1 MKNKAFLMIS
11 IYTVLV
17 SCNPVTNTKDNKIT
31 WATVAKLPVVAGMQ
45 KQLGVAGVFTG
56 VSNDVLLIAGGS
68 NFADGAKPWQGGKK
82 LHRDDIYI
90 LKKEAENKFSWLK
103 PQPAHLK
110 QNVAYGA
117 SVTLPE
123 GVVCAGGETD
133 KANSSREV
141 FMMQWDASKNEVLFK
156 EMPSLPIPVANACM
170 ANIGRTIYLIG
181 GESNGK
187 PSAKC
192 FLLDLSS
199 VHPQWQPLPDLPVAM
214 SHSVAVA
221 QSNGNH
227 SCIYVIGG
235 RSSTPSGISDLHNT
249 TFCYDPTLK
258 KWLRLKSVGDGE
270 NITNLSAATGVSH
283 GNADIIVIGG
293 DKGNVFHQIE
303 TYNAKIE
310 KAQNETEKQKLQ
322 NEKLE
327 LLNNHQGFSKDVYQ
341 YNTLTDTWK
350 KIGEL
355 PFYGQVTTTAVK
367 WGNDIFIPCGEI
379 KPGVRTENV
388 VRGEFK

>member
-1 MKNKAFLMIS
+1 MIS

>member
-1 MKNKAFLMIS
+1 MIS

-17 SCNPVTNTKDNKIT
+17 SCNPVTNTKGSKVAWT
-31 WATVAKLPVVAGMQ
+31 TVAKLPVVACMQ

-82 LHRDDIYI
+82 LHKNDIYV
-90 LKKEAENKFSWLK
+90 LKKEAESKFTWLN

-110 QNVAYGA
+110 QKVAYGA

-123 GVVCAGGETD
+123 GVLCAGGETD
-133 KANSSREV
+133 EANSSREV
-141 FMMQWDASKNEVLFK
+141 FMMQWDAPKNEVLFK
-156 EMPSLPIPVANACM
+156 EMPLLPIPVANAGM
-170 ANIGRTIYLIG
+170 ANIGRTIYLVG

-192 FLLDLSS
+192 FLLDLAAA
-199 VHPQWQPLPDLPVAM
+199 HPKWQPLPDLPIAI

-221 QSNGNH
+221 QSNGKNQ
-227 SCIYVIGG
+227 CVYVIGG

-249 TFCYDPTLK
+249 TFCYDPTVK
-258 KWLRLKSVGDGE
+258 KLLRLKNVGDGE
-270 NITNLSAATGVSH
+270 NITNLSAATGVAH

-303 TYNAKIE
+303 TYNAKIA
-310 KAQNETEKQKLQ
+310 KAQNQTEKQKLQ
-322 NEKLE
+322 NEKLL
-327 LLNNHQGFSKDVYQ
+327 LLNNHQGFSRDVYQ
-341 YNTLTDTWK
+341 YNTITNDWK

-355 PFYGQVTTTAVK
+355 PFYGQVTTTAIK
-367 WGNDIFIPCGEI
+367 WDGDIFIPCGEI

>member
-1 MKNKAFLMIS
+1 MIS
-11 IYTVLV
+11 IYTILV
-17 SCNPVTNTKDNKIT
+17 SCNPFDNIKDNKIT
-31 WATVAKLPVVAGMQ
+31 WATVAKLPVLAGMQ

-82 LHRDDIYI
+82 LHKNDIYV
-90 LKKEAENKFSWLK
+90 LKKEAENMFTWLN

-110 QNVAYGA
+110 QKVAYGA

-133 KANSSREV
+133 EANSSREV
-141 FMMQWDASKNEVLFK
+141 FMMNWDAPKSEVLFK
-156 EMPSLPIPVANACM
+156 EMPSLPIPVANAGM
-170 ANIGRTIYLIG
+170 ANIGKTIYLVG

-187 PSAKC
+187 PSAKS
-192 FLLDLSS
+192 FLLDLSTP
-199 VHPQWQPLPDLPVAM
+199 HPQWQPLPDLPVAM

-221 QSNGNH
+221 QSNGKNE
-227 SCIYVIGG
+227 CVYVIGG
-235 RSSTPSGISDLHNT
+235 RSSTSSGISNLHNT
-249 TFCYDPTLK
+249 TFCYDPTSK
-258 KWLRLKSVGDGE
+258 KWLRLKNVGDGE
-270 NITNLSAATGVSH
+270 NITNLSAATGIAY
-283 GNADIIVIGG
+283 GNADIILIGG

-303 TYNAKIE
+303 TYNAEIA
-310 KAQNETEKQKLQ
+310 KAQNQTEKQKLQ

-341 YNTLTDTWK
+341 YNIPTNSWK

-367 WGNDIFIPCGEI
+367 WDGDIFIPCGEI
-379 KPGVRTENV
+379 KPGLRTANV

>member
-1 MKNKAFLMIS
+1 MIS

-17 SCNPVTNTKDNKIT
+17 SCNPVDNTKDNKIT
-31 WATVAKLPVVAGMQ
+31 WATVAKLPVLAGMQ

-82 LHRDDIYI
+82 LHQDDIYVM
-90 LKKEAENKFSWLK
+90 KKEAENKFTWLN

-110 QNVAYGA
+110 QKVAYGA
-117 SVTLPE
+117 SVTLPV
-123 GVVCAGGETD
+123 GVICAGGETD
-133 KANSSREV
+133 EANSSREV
-141 FMMQWDASKNEVLFK
+141 FMMNWDASKREVLFK
-156 EMPSLPIPVANACM
+156 EMPSLPIPVANASM
-170 ANIGRTIYLIG
+170 SNIGKEIYLIG

-192 FLLDLSS
+192 FLLDLSAAN
-199 VHPQWQPLPDLPVAM
+199 PQWQPLPDLPVAM

-221 QSNGNH
+221 QSNGKH
-227 SCIYVIGG
+227 TCIYVIGG
-235 RSSTPSGISDLHNT
+235 RSGTPSGISNLHST
-249 TFCYDPTLK
+249 TFCYDPILK
-258 KWLRLKSVGDGE
+258 KWLRLKNVGDGE
-270 NITNLSAATGVSH
+270 NITNLSAATGIAY
-283 GNADIIVIGG
+283 GNADITLIGG

-303 TYNAKIE
+303 TYNAEIA
-310 KAQNETEKQKLQ
+310 KAQNQTEKQKLQ

-341 YNTLTDTWK
+341 YNTIKDTWK

-355 PFYGQVTTTAVK
+355 PFYGQVTTTAVL
-367 WGNDIFIPCGEI
+367 WDQDIFIPCGEI
-379 KPGVRTENV
+379 KPGVRTANV